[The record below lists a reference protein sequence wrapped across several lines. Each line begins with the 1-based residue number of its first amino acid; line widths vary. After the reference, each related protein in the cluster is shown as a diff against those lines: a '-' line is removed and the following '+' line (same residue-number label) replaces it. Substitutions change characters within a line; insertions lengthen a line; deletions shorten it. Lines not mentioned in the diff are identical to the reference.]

1 MSEPRAI
8 AGDYADFK
16 LIKTRQ
22 VCQIV
27 VEVPLEDAEKVTR
40 LLGFP
45 RPGAGTRCAIALID
59 LPGAGASTAARERV
73 GDASTREDEDRVVAG
88 ASSPTR
94 TNSQRAAFLLTNPDF
109 RRFLSA
115 LVGDKPATVTTEHQ
129 ADRNLKNYL
138 GIRSKSELE
147 DPPLADDWLL
157 LVSRFKAFQQAQG
170 HGVI

>member
-1 MSEPRAI
+1 MSDDCVIE
-8 AGDYADFK
+8 GDYADFK
-16 LIKTRQ
+16 IVRTRQ

-27 VEVPLEDAEKVTR
+27 VEVPIEKAGEVSR

-45 RPGAGTRCAIALID
+45 LPGTNTRCAIVRLN

-73 GDASTREDEDRVVAG
+73 GDGDRVVAG
-88 ASSPTR
+88 ATSPTR